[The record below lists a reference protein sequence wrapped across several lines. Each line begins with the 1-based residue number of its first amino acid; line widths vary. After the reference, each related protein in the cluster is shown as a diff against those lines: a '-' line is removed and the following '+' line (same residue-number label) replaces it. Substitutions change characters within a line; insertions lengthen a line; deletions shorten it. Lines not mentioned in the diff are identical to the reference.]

1 MFLTYLFDRSF
12 VRGAVAYSSGGHR
25 SMGAVSSAADRS
37 ATEIYEAHHYEGHE
51 QQQQQQQQRF
61 SYVSSSAQEQHFTT
75 TEETTHQTSSSTWR
89 RET

>member
-61 SYVSSSAQEQHFTT
+61 SYVSSSAQEQRFTT